1 MQTMQTSMYKPS
13 SASFRVLVVTRWP
26 RRHVRH
32 TYNVPRAVAIAHKLK
47 LNTTEH
53 FIGLTGSPPSRKF
66 SAIFHFPAHERLFLD
81 ISWSVD
87 IKMFIGKAKT
97 KLTFNNF
104 WVITVVKSSVS
115 TWDGYPVGDQWNPIW
130 PKNKDWNG
138 GQNTVKK
145 EWSVDW

>member
-1 MQTMQTSMYKPS
+1 MKTSMFKPS
-13 SASFRVLVVTRWP
+13 PDSFRVNVVTRWP

-32 TYNVPRAVAIAHKLK
+32 TYNVPMAVAIAHKLK

-53 FIGLTGSPPSRKF
+53 FTGLTGSPLSRKF
-66 SAIFHFPAHERLFLD
+66 SAIFHFPARERLFLD
-81 ISWSVD
+81 LSWSVN

-104 WVITVVKSSVS
+104 SVITVVKSSVS
-115 TWDGYPVGDQWNPIW
+115 TWDGYPVGNQWNPIW